1 MIKGHLT
8 ICKIYKDGTKE
19 TVLDHANMITA
30 GLGSAFLDI
39 QKREGSTVPS
49 DYAPAYFQVGNGTS
63 INFNAVDTS
72 SFIYQLSSP
81 LSFLQYGED
90 TEVELVERYRGFF
103 ASSTDGINFKELEQT
118 KAPLSSVVFSGSD
131 EQFVEITPGSVTKNF
146 LDSFES
152 QIVLDENTAN
162 GISITEFGLFAKN
175 PKGLLR
181 DSPLMMAYR
190 SFNPIAKT
198 PAFTLM
204 INWTIGFLGLDANP
218 DDHFHSG
225 DTVKT
230 DEITKRGF
238 EIR

>member
-1 MIKGHLT
+1 M
-8 ICKIYKDGTKE
+8 
-19 TVLDHANMITA
+19 
-30 GLGSAFLDI
+30 
-39 QKREGSTVPS
+39 S
-49 DYAPAYFQVGNGTS
+49 DSPHFVS
-63 INFNAVDTS
+63 INAPIFAVSIKLILKVNNLIVNVMIDTR
-72 SFIYQLSSP
+72 INTMQLEII
-81 LSFLQYGED
+81 FD
-90 TEVELVERYRGFF
+90 
-103 ASSTDGINFKELEQT
+103 
-118 KAPLSSVVFSGSD
+118 SV
-131 EQFVEITPGSVTKNF
+131 K
-146 LDSFES
+146 
-152 QIVLDENTAN
+152 
-162 GISITEFGLFAKN
+162 FAKN